1 MTENEIVKNIRDNLL
16 RERGLA
22 GFSQEYAAI
31 KLGVTKNMV
40 SKWERGKVLP
50 SVIYLYKAAE
60 LYGVTV
66 DDILREAKT

>member
-22 GFSQEYAAI
+22 EFPQEYAALKI
-31 KLGVTKNMV
+31 GVTKNMV

-60 LYGVTV
+60 LYGVTI
-66 DDILREAKT
+66 DDLLKEVE

>member
-1 MTENEIVKNIRDNLL
+1 MTENEIAKNIRDNLL

-22 GFSQEYAAI
+22 GFSQEYVAI

-66 DDILREAKT
+66 DDILREAKA